1 MCLLP
6 PSFYADLMV
15 GVCVSRE
22 VDMCVRSDVWA
33 AVSSRLQE
41 LLTSLDPDLDA
52 ELDPDPQTTLNT
64 LQGLG
69 LILHLAGLC
78 YSPTRSLSLTHTHTL
93 LQQTHTR
100 VG

>member
-1 MCLLP
+1 
-6 PSFYADLMV
+6 
-15 GVCVSRE
+15 
-22 VDMCVRSDVWA
+22 MCVRSDVWA

-41 LLTSLDPDLDA
+41 LLTSLDPV
-52 ELDPDPQTTLNT
+52 LDPDRDPQTTLTT
-64 LQGLG
+64 LKGVG

-78 YSPTRSLSLTHTHTL
+78 YSPTRSRSLSHTHTHTHTHTL